1 MTQITAE
8 QKEQIADALA
18 KAGAG
23 GVSIQ
28 NDEFPAPTVKEAPT
42 GQLDP
47 TLGDQGVEVVVS
59 YDTMSAG
66 DLIGLQFD
74 TDANF
79 EPQWGNVFK
88 TVSFSVPVGHV
99 AAAIGRDVPVVY
111 AVRRPSGATPSTILN
126 LKVLPIPAD
135 QLQAPQITQASG
147 EDLDVSALTADA
159 DVTLAPW
166 PLIAVGQ
173 RLWLKLEGSSNLD
186 LPAWQGFSITSTGT
200 QSTQIPLSYL
210 QTLTNGSPL
219 KLLAEVSFDE
229 GTTRQPFP
237 VTTYTVK
244 QVPEVVAVAITSV
257 RDSKGEVANGGTTTD
272 TTVTVAGTVTFA

>member
-23 GVSIQ
+23 GVFIQ
-28 NDEFPAPTVKEAPT
+28 NDEFPAPTVEEAPT

-47 TLGDQGVEVVVS
+47 IDGRKGVKVFVQ
-59 YDTMSAG
+59 YDSMSAG
-66 DLIGLQFD
+66 DLIGLRFD
-74 TDANF
+74 TDDTF
-79 EPQWGNVFK
+79 EQQWG
-88 TVSFSVPVGHV
+88 VSSPLIFNVPVERV
-99 AAAIGRDVPVVY
+99 AAAIGRDVLVVY
-111 AVRRPSGATPSTILN
+111 AVRRASGIALSTILN

-173 RLWLKLEGSSNLD
+173 MLWLKLEGSSNLD
-186 LPAWQGFSITSTGT
+186 LPAWQGFKITSTGT
-200 QSTQIPLSYL
+200 QSTKIPLSYL

-219 KLLAEVSFDE
+219 KLVVEVSFDN
-229 GTTRQPFP
+229 GVTRQPFP
-237 VTTYTVK
+237 VKTYTVE
-244 QVPEVVAVAITSV
+244 QAPVVVAVAITSV
-257 RDSKGEVANGGTTTD
+257 QDSKGEVPNGGTTTD